1 VLIPTLKDVFQDGL
15 MEQNR
20 DIYDENIRSAL
31 QGLKRKETDIVR
43 MVEDSMKGLAKPD
56 TVQVSLEV
64 DIQDHSVYIDD
75 ERIMKVLT
83 SLATNAIEAMPEGGE
98 LSIGV
103 KGNEEEVVITI
114 SDTGTGISK
123 EDMDNI
129 LLPFFTTKPPGEG
142 TGLGLP
148 IAYNSIKMH
157 SGKMAIVSNA
167 DPSNGP
173 TGTEITITLP
183 RIRPDLTKAIIQE
196 E

>member
-1 VLIPTLKDVFQDGL
+1 VIIPTLKDIFQDGL

-20 DIYDENIRSAL
+20 DTYDENIRSAL

-43 MVEDSMKGLAKPD
+43 LVEDSMKGLARPD

-83 SLATNAIEAMPEGGE
+83 SLATNAVEAMPEGGE

-103 KGNEEEVVITI
+103 KGNEEQVVITI

-129 LLPFFTTKPPGEG
+129 LLPFFTTKPAGDG

-148 IAYNSIKMH
+148 VAYNSVKMH
-157 SGKMAIVSNA
+157 SGKLEIESNA
-167 DPSNGP
+167 DPQSGS
-173 TGTEITITLP
+173 TGTHITITLP
-183 RIRPDLTKAIIQE
+183 RSRPDLTKVIFQE